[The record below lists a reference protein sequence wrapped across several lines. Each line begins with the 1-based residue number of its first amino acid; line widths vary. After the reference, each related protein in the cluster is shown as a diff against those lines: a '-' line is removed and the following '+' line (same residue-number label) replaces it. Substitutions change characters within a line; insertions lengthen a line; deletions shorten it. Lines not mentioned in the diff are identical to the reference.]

1 MRTVYAPLDV
11 RISSGNDNTKGV
23 LIRTIYPN
31 YILLSVKILAM
42 VFLSVLYIRQ
52 LLWPNARIP
61 DIKID
66 YSKPFQGI
74 FLPLFVLAICLYFLG
89 REVFFITRK
98 IKLYYYVLEINAL
111 FYKKTYPYNEIKDIV
126 KTFEKEKI
134 HSHSNSGI
142 YYYRKKYFYEIFLNN
157 GNMIKLAKRDFY
169 NLEKGMENL
178 KQNRVPEKND
188 N

>member
-1 MRTVYAPLDV
+1 MKTIYAPLDV
-11 RISSGNDNTKGV
+11 RVIPNNDNIKGPLV
-23 LIRTIYPN
+23 RTIHPN
-31 YILLSVKILAM
+31 YILLSIKIVGMAILTA
-42 VFLSVLYIRQ
+42 LYIKQ

-74 FLPLFVLAICLYFLG
+74 FLPLFVLAILLYFLA
-89 REVFFITRK
+89 REAFFITRK

-178 KQNRVPEKND
+178 KQNLLPEK
-188 N
+188 